1 MIQLSPAAASEI
13 QRLKLKQPQ
22 NVLFRLAI
30 KAGGCS
36 GWFYEMSFDETAKV
50 GDRTFDLNGIQL
62 VVDAESVK
70 YIHGLTVDYSE
81 DLMGGGFR
89 FQNPGAIA
97 TCGCGNSFD
106 FTQEYLINHQ

>member
-13 QRLKLKQPQ
+13 GRLKLKQPHT
-22 NVLFRLAI
+22 VLFRLAI
-30 KAGGCS
+30 KPGGCS
-36 GWFYEMSFDETAKV
+36 GWFYDMSFDETVKV
-50 GDRTFDLNGIQL
+50 GDRVFDLKGIQL
-62 VVDAESVK
+62 VVDATSLK

-89 FQNPGAIA
+89 FQNPQAIA

-106 FTQEYLINHQ
+106 LSQDLLVNNQ